1 MDEPGTDPTTT
12 STTARRLARRPL
24 ARRTLAWAIMAVCGA
39 LLVATL
45 SEAWTRGNIEGQVT
59 AAEAHNAALRQ
70 DVATTRQAVARA
82 QSPDAIERTARS
94 WGYIRPGDHPIIV
107 VVSSTK

>member
-1 MDEPGTDPTTT
+1 MDEQGMDPTPT

-70 DVATTRQAVARA
+70 DVATTRQAAGRA
-82 QSPDAIERTARS
+82 QCAHVIART
-94 WGYIRPGDHPIIV
+94 GRPLRVIHP
-107 VVSSTK
+107 T